1 MPIQGRI
8 TSAQGLARHNL
19 RMLNPLRNLVA
30 QFFNLAEDRASSVT
44 DAHSLQL
51 ATAVLLVEVMR
62 ADANIDDLERAA
74 VVTALRSQ
82 FALSNDE
89 MHPLMAQADSTAKSN
104 HDYFRYTSAMNE
116 HFTQDQKIRVV
127 ELMWQVAYA
136 DANLDAHENH
146 VISKVAGLLHVTHG
160 DYIAAKLHAKQAAG
174 RPGPDPS
181 HHPQS
186 R

>member
-1 MPIQGRI
+1 
-8 TSAQGLARHNL
+8 
-19 RMLNPLRNLVA
+19 MLNSLKSLLTS
-30 QFFNLAEDRASSVT
+30 FFNLTEHRASSVT
-44 DAHSLQL
+44 DSHSLQL

-74 VVTALRSQ
+74 IVTALRSQ
-82 FALSNDE
+82 FALSDDE
-89 MHPLMAQADSTAKSN
+89 MHPLMAQADSMAKSS

-116 HFTQDQKIRVV
+116 HFTQDQKIKVV

-136 DANLDAHENH
+136 DANLNANENH

-181 HHPQS
+181 PHPRSQ
-186 R
+186 